1 MVLYI
6 LLFVAAIVAVI
17 LAIAATKPDQ
27 FRVERSAVIAATPER
42 VFALL
47 HNFDEWSRWS
57 PWEGR
62 DPSMQRT
69 RSGPAE
75 GVGSV
80 YGWEGN
86 KEVGKGRMEI
96 RAATPPSRLE
106 IQLDFLAPFEAHN
119 TTEFTLQPQGD
130 GTRITWA
137 MYGPSPFMSKLMTV
151 FMSMD
156 KMVGKDFEQGLGN
169 LAREATSGQ

>member
-1 MVLYI
+1 MGLTI
-6 LLFVAAIVAVI
+6 LLFVAAIVAIV
-17 LAIAATKPDQ
+17 LALAASKPDQ
-27 FRVERSAVIAATPER
+27 FRVERSAVIAAPPER

-47 HNFDEWSRWS
+47 NNFDAWARWS

-62 DPSMQRT
+62 DPAMQRT
-69 RSGPAE
+69 RSGPSE

-86 KEVGKGRMEI
+86 KDVGKGRMEI
-96 RAATPPSRLE
+96 RAATPPTRLE

-119 TTEFTLQPQGD
+119 TTEFTLQPEGNS
-130 GTRITWA
+130 TRITWA
-137 MYGPSPFMSKLMTV
+137 MFGPSPFMSKLMTV

-156 KMVGKDFEQGLGN
+156 KMVGKDFEQGLSN
-169 LAREATSGQ
+169 LGREAASGQ